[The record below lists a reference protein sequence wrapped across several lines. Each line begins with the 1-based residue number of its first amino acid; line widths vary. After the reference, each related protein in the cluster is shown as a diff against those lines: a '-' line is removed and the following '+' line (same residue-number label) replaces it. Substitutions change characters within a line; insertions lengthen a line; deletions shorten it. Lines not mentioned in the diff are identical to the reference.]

1 MSGKRGKP
9 DPRIAVML
17 AAMRLLKKEFYYSN
31 LSPEANRRAFERD
44 ARLFAGR
51 SERVFSITDVSIR
64 DGLTARLYRPSAQ
77 TGLPIVLYIHGGGWV
92 VGSIATHDHV
102 CRKLA
107 NRAQTIVVS
116 VGYRLAPENKFPAA
130 LEDVY
135 TALCWVFSKAA
146 SFGGDPGRLAVAGD
160 SAGGNLAAAVCLVTR
175 DRGGPPVRFQAL
187 IYPGLD
193 ASNLDR
199 ESYRLNGKGYYLT
212 KKIIERVTPLYVND
226 PAEVLDPYVSPL
238 LAANFNGLPP
248 GLVLTAEFDPL
259 QSEGEAYAA
268 RLSSAG
274 IPCRAHRYSGMIHG
288 FVSFGGLL
296 PQADRAIGEMAAALS
311 EALQ

>member
-1 MSGKRGKP
+1 
-9 DPRIAVML
+9 ML
-17 AAMRLLKKEFYYSN
+17 AGMRLLHKEFYDFKI
-31 LSPEANRRAFERD
+31 SPEANRRTMERGS
-44 ARLFAGR
+44 RLAAGLI
-51 SERVFSITDVSIR
+51 ERVFATVDISIH
-64 DGLTARLYRPSAQ
+64 DGLMVRLYRHSEHG
-77 TGLPIVLYIHGGGWV
+77 GLPVIVYVHGGGWV
-92 VGSIATHDHV
+92 VGSIATHDNI

-107 NRAQTIVVS
+107 NRARAIVVS
-116 VGYRLAPENKFPAA
+116 VDYHLAPENKFPAA

-135 TALCWVFSKAA
+135 AALLWANSAAA
-146 SFGGDPGRLAVAGD
+146 SFGGDPNRLAVAGD

-187 IYPGLD
+187 VYPGLD
-193 ASNLDR
+193 ASNLEG
-199 ESYRLNGKGYYLT
+199 ESYRLNGKGYFLT
-212 KKIIERVTPLYVND
+212 RSIIERVIPLYVND
-226 PAEVLDPYVSPL
+226 PADVLNPYVSPL
-238 LAANFNGLPP
+238 LAANINGLPP
-248 GLVLTAEFDPL
+248 GLVITAEFDPL

-268 RLSSAG
+268 RLLESG